1 MEININVFRG
11 SGVDS
16 GNTLAVRGVSPG
28 AVFKLAKSLKTG
40 IRIMG
45 NVSAR
50 QRWIPA
56 TKDEYLEYDKQ
67 YGASYVRTNPLQ
79 TGPPPDE
86 FQIMVLDIFD
96 GNHRWHATSQLIRDG
111 TLRVKDVYFQTAV
124 YEELLPDVVAELT
137 GRLLNEYVR
146 FIV

>member
-1 MEININVFRG
+1 
-11 SGVDS
+11 
-16 GNTLAVRGVSPG
+16 
-28 AVFKLAKSLKTG
+28 
-40 IRIMG
+40 MG

-96 GNHRWHATSQLIRDG
+96 GNHRWHATQRLIKEG
-111 TLRVKDVYFQTAV
+111 ILSPNQVNFQTAV
-124 YEELLPDVVAELT
+124 YDEYLPDVVAELT
-137 GRLLNEYVR
+137 GRLLNE
-146 FIV
+146 